1 MISIDKLHSYLNKGD
16 GSVERDYVFHIP
28 DKIIANGHIYD
39 KYILDA
45 KYSFVD
51 KDIIDV
57 PEWTGLDSS
66 FKMITD
72 KNNERKNSFIY
83 SILNEVLGEFR
94 YLDVKSKITMIKD
107 LMRQIAFDMEEK
119 SLYRDNDYT
128 RKRTLI
134 REKFMTNDDI
144 DDDTILKGIIVD
156 YFSLTVYI
164 FKEVVGGLIKRR
176 KIERMSYIPSMWKND
191 DRKMEYV
198 LKNPSCFLIEKEGRY
213 YPVFKSDMTGVMSS
227 ESMGIDFFEELN
239 NVNRAAVAKMAA
251 EAAEVVGP
259 VKQETKLLKKMT
271 LVELQK
277 IAIDKGISIFKK
289 SEKTGKDLKKS
300 ISELRDELEKM

>member
-1 MISIDKLHSYLNKGD
+1 MIPIHKLHSYLNKEEE
-16 GSVERDYVFHIP
+16 VNIKKDYVFHIP

-57 PEWTGLDSS
+57 PDWTGLDSS
-66 FKMITD
+66 FKIITD
-72 KNNERKNSFIY
+72 KNNEKKNSFIY

-94 YLDVKSKITMIKD
+94 YLDVKSKIIMIKD

-144 DDDTILKGIIVD
+144 DDDVVLKGIIVD

-164 FKEVVGGLIKRR
+164 FKEVIGGLVKRR
-176 KIERMSYIPSMWKND
+176 KVEIMSYIPSMWKND

-198 LKNPSCFLIEKEGRY
+198 LKNPSCFLIEREGRY

-239 NVNRAAVAKMAA
+239 NVNKAAGPAK
-251 EAAEVVGP
+251 
-259 VKQETKLLKKMT
+259 QDTKLLKKMT

-277 IAIDKGISIFKK
+277 IAINKEISIFKK

-300 ISELRDELEKM
+300 ISELRDELEKL

>member
-1 MISIDKLHSYLNKGD
+1 MIAIDKLHSYLNKG
-16 GSVERDYVFHIP
+16 GSDVAKEYVFHIP
-28 DKIIANGHIYD
+28 EKVIAEGHIYD

-51 KDIIDV
+51 KDIVDV

-66 FKMITD
+66 FKMVKD
-72 KNNERKNSFIY
+72 RNNERKNSFIY
-83 SILNEVLGEFR
+83 SVLNEVLGEFR
-94 YLDVKSKITMIKD
+94 YLDSKSKVVMIKE

-119 SLYRDNDYT
+119 ALYRDNDYT

-134 REKFMTNDDI
+134 REKFMANEDI
-144 DDDTILKGIIVD
+144 DDDIVLKGIIVD

-164 FKEVVGGLIKRR
+164 FKEVIGGLVKRR
-176 KIERMSYIPSMWKND
+176 KVDRISYIPSMWKND

-213 YPVFKSDMTGVMSS
+213 YPVFKSDMTGVMSW
-227 ESMGIDFFEELN
+227 ESMGIEFFEELRTGN
-239 NVNRAAVAKMAA
+239 
-251 EAAEVVGP
+251 GGSQP
-259 VKQETKLLKKMT
+259 KQETKLLKKMT

-277 IAIDKGISIFKK
+277 VAIDKGVSIFKK
-289 SEKTGKDLKKS
+289 SEKTGKDLKKN
-300 ISELRDELEKM
+300 ISELREELENM

>member
-1 MISIDKLHSYLNKGD
+1 MEK
-16 GSVERDYVFHIP
+16 DYVFHIP
-28 DKIIANGHIYD
+28 EKVIAEGHIYD

-51 KDIIDV
+51 KDIVDV

-66 FKMITD
+66 FKMVKD
-72 KNNERKNSFIY
+72 RNNERKNSFIY

-94 YLDVKSKITMIKD
+94 YLDSKSKIIMIKD
-107 LMRQIAFDMEEK
+107 LMRQIAYDMEEK
-119 SLYRDNDYT
+119 ALYKDNDYT

-134 REKFMTNDDI
+134 REKFMANEDI
-144 DDDTILKGIIVD
+144 DDDAVLKGIIVD

-164 FKEVVGGLIKRR
+164 FKEIVGGLVKRR
-176 KIERMSYIPSMWKND
+176 KVERISYIPSMWKND

-213 YPVFKSDMTGVMSS
+213 YPVFNSHMTGVVSWK
-227 ESMGIDFFEELN
+227 SMGIEFFEEL
-239 NVNRAAVAKMAA
+239 RSGGAQPK
-251 EAAEVVGP
+251 P
-259 VKQETKLLKKMT
+259 ETKLLKKMT

-277 IAIDKGISIFKK
+277 VAIDKGVSIFKK
-289 SEKTGKDLKKS
+289 SEKTGKDLKKN
-300 ISELRDELEKM
+300 ISELREELENM

>member
-1 MISIDKLHSYLNKGD
+1 MIPIDKLHNYLNKGGAD
-16 GSVERDYVFHIP
+16 AAKDYVFHIP
-28 DKIIANGHIYD
+28 DKVIAEGHIYD

-51 KDIIDV
+51 KDILDV

-66 FKMITD
+66 FKMVKD
-72 KNNERKNSFIY
+72 RNNERKNSFIY

-94 YLDVKSKITMIKD
+94 YLDFKSKVIMIKD
-107 LMRQIAFDMEEK
+107 LMRQIAYDMEEK
-119 SLYRDNDYT
+119 ALYRDNDYT

-134 REKFMTNDDI
+134 REKFMANEDI
-144 DDDTILKGIIVD
+144 DDDNVLKGIIVD

-164 FKEVVGGLIKRR
+164 FNEVVGGLVKRR
-176 KIERMSYIPSMWKND
+176 KVERMSYIPSMWKND

-213 YPVFKSDMTGVMSS
+213 YPVFKSDMTGVMSW
-227 ESMGIDFFEELN
+227 ESMGIEFFEEL
-239 NVNRAAVAKMAA
+239 RTGCGGAQ
-251 EAAEVVGP
+251 P
-259 VKQETKLLKKMT
+259 KQETKLLKKMT

-277 IAIDKGISIFKK
+277 VATDKGVSIFKK
-289 SEKTGKDLKKS
+289 SEKTGKDLKKN
-300 ISELRDELEKM
+300 ISELREELENL

>member
-1 MISIDKLHSYLNKGD
+1 MIPIDKLHSYLNKGGPD
-16 GSVERDYVFHIP
+16 VSKDYVFHIP
-28 DKIIANGHIYD
+28 EKVIAEGHIYD

-51 KDIIDV
+51 KDIVDV

-66 FKMITD
+66 FKMVKD
-72 KNNERKNSFIY
+72 RNNERKNSFIY

-94 YLDVKSKITMIKD
+94 YLDSKSKIIMIKD
-107 LMRQIAFDMEEK
+107 LMRQIAYDMEEK
-119 SLYRDNDYT
+119 ALYKDNDYT

-134 REKFMTNDDI
+134 REKFMANEDI
-144 DDDTILKGIIVD
+144 DDDAVLKGIIVD

-164 FKEVVGGLIKRR
+164 FREVVGGLVKRR
-176 KIERMSYIPSMWKND
+176 KVERISYIPSMWKND

-213 YPVFKSDMTGVMSS
+213 YPVFNSHMTGVVSW
-227 ESMGIDFFEELN
+227 ESMGIEFFEEL
-239 NVNRAAVAKMAA
+239 RSGGAQQK
-251 EAAEVVGP
+251 P
-259 VKQETKLLKKMT
+259 ETKLLKKMT

-277 IAIDKGISIFKK
+277 VAIDKGVSIFKK
-289 SEKTGKDLKKS
+289 SEKTGKDLKKN
-300 ISELRDELEKM
+300 ISELREELENM

>member
-1 MISIDKLHSYLNKGD
+1 MIPIDKLHSYLNKGGCD
-16 GSVERDYVFHIP
+16 VGKDYVFHIP
-28 DKIIANGHIYD
+28 EKVIADGHIYD

-66 FKMITD
+66 FKMVKD
-72 KNNERKNSFIY
+72 RNNERKNSFIY

-94 YLDVKSKITMIKD
+94 YLDSKSKIIMIKD
-107 LMRQIAFDMEEK
+107 LMRQIAYDMEEK
-119 SLYRDNDYT
+119 ALYRDNDYT

-134 REKFMTNDDI
+134 REKFMANEDI
-144 DDDTILKGIIVD
+144 DDDVVLKGIIVD

-164 FKEVVGGLIKRR
+164 FKEVVGGLVKRR
-176 KIERMSYIPSMWKND
+176 KVERMSYIPSMWKND

-198 LKNPSCFLIEKEGRY
+198 LKNPSCFLIEKDGRY
-213 YPVFKSDMTGVMSS
+213 YPVFNSHMSGVVSW
-227 ESMGIDFFEELN
+227 ESMGIEFFEEL
-239 NVNRAAVAKMAA
+239 RTGGTQPKS
-251 EAAEVVGP
+251 
-259 VKQETKLLKKMT
+259 ETKLLKKMT

-277 IAIDKGISIFKK
+277 VATDKGISIFKK
-289 SEKTGKDLKKS
+289 SEKTGKDLKKN
-300 ISELRDELEKM
+300 ISELREELENL

>member
-1 MISIDKLHSYLNKGD
+1 MIPIDKLHSYLNKGGD
-16 GSVERDYVFHIP
+16 DVSKDYVFHIP
-28 DKIIANGHIYD
+28 EKVIAEGHIYD

-51 KDIIDV
+51 KDIVDV

-66 FKMITD
+66 FKMVKD
-72 KNNERKNSFIY
+72 RNNERKNSFIY

-94 YLDVKSKITMIKD
+94 YLDSKSKIIMIKD
-107 LMRQIAFDMEEK
+107 LMRQIAYDMEEK
-119 SLYRDNDYT
+119 ALYKDNDYT

-134 REKFMTNDDI
+134 REKFMANEDI
-144 DDDTILKGIIVD
+144 DDDAVLKGIIVD

-164 FKEVVGGLIKRR
+164 FREVVGGLVKRR
-176 KIERMSYIPSMWKND
+176 KVERMSYIPSMWKND

-213 YPVFKSDMTGVMSS
+213 YPVFNSHMTGVMSW
-227 ESMGIDFFEELN
+227 ESMGIEFFEEL
-239 NVNRAAVAKMAA
+239 RSGGAQQK
-251 EAAEVVGP
+251 P
-259 VKQETKLLKKMT
+259 ETKLLKKMT

-277 IAIDKGISIFKK
+277 VAIDKGVSIFKK
-289 SEKTGKDLKKS
+289 SEKTGKDLKKN
-300 ISELRDELEKM
+300 ISELREELENM

>member
-1 MISIDKLHSYLNKGD
+1 MIPIDKLHSYLNKGEEVNID
-16 GSVERDYVFHIP
+16 KDYVFHIP
-28 DKIIANGHIYD
+28 EKVIADGHIYD

-51 KDIIDV
+51 KDIVDV
-57 PEWTGLDSS
+57 PDWTGLDSS

-94 YLDVKSKITMIKD
+94 YLDVKSKVIMIKD
-107 LMRQIAFDMEEK
+107 LTRQIAFDMEEK

-134 REKFMTNDDI
+134 REKFMTNSDI
-144 DDDTILKGIIVD
+144 DDDSVLKGIIVD

-164 FKEVVGGLIKRR
+164 FKEVVGGLVKKR
-176 KIERMSYIPSMWKND
+176 KVERMSYIPSMWKND

-198 LKNPSCFLIEKEGRY
+198 LKNPSCFLIEREGRY
-213 YPVFKSDMTGVMSS
+213 YPVFKSDMNGVMSW

-239 NVNRAAVAKMAA
+239 NI
-251 EAAEVVGP
+251 P

-271 LVELQK
+271 LIELQK
-277 IAIDKGISIFKK
+277 VAIDKGVSIFKK
-289 SEKTGKDLKKS
+289 SEKTGKDLKKN
-300 ISELRDELEKM
+300 ISELRDELEKF

>member
-1 MISIDKLHSYLNKGD
+1 MISIDKLHSYLNKGAV
-16 GSVERDYVFHIP
+16 GEKDYVFHIP
-28 DKIIANGHIYD
+28 EKVIAEGHIYD

-51 KDIIDV
+51 KDIVDV

-66 FKMITD
+66 FKMIKD
-72 KNNERKNSFIY
+72 RNNERKNSFIY
-83 SILNEVLGEFR
+83 SVLNEVLGEFR

-107 LMRQIAFDMEEK
+107 LMHQIAYDMEEK
-119 SLYRDNDYT
+119 ALYKDNDYT

-134 REKFMTNDDI
+134 REKFMANEDI
-144 DDDTILKGIIVD
+144 DDDVVLKGIIVD

-176 KIERMSYIPSMWKND
+176 KVERISYIPSMWKND
-191 DRKMEYV
+191 DRKTEYV

-213 YPVFKSDMTGVMSS
+213 YPVFKSDMTGVMSW
-227 ESMGIDFFEELN
+227 ESMGIEFFEEL
-239 NVNRAAVAKMAA
+239 RTGGGATQ
-251 EAAEVVGP
+251 P
-259 VKQETKLLKKMT
+259 KQETKLLKKMT

-277 IAIDKGISIFKK
+277 VATDKGISIFKK
-289 SEKTGKDLKKS
+289 SEKTGKDLKKN
-300 ISELRDELEKM
+300 ISELREELENL

>member
-1 MISIDKLHSYLNKGD
+1 MIPIDKLHNYLNKGGPD
-16 GSVERDYVFHIP
+16 VAKDYVFHIP
-28 DKIIANGHIYD
+28 EKVIAEGHIYD

-51 KDIIDV
+51 KEIVDV

-66 FKMITD
+66 FKMIKD
-72 KNNERKNSFIY
+72 RNNERKNSFIY
-83 SILNEVLGEFR
+83 SVLNEVLGEFR
-94 YLDVKSKITMIKD
+94 YLDVKSKVRMIKD
-107 LMRQIAFDMEEK
+107 LMRQIAYDMEEK

-134 REKFMTNDDI
+134 REKFMANEDI
-144 DDDTILKGIIVD
+144 DDDPVLKGIIVD
-156 YFSLTVYI
+156 YFSLTVYV
-164 FKEVVGGLIKRR
+164 FREVVGGLVKRR
-176 KIERMSYIPSMWKND
+176 KVERISYIPSMWKND

-213 YPVFKSDMTGVMSS
+213 YPVFKSDMTGVMSW
-227 ESMGIDFFEELN
+227 ESMGIEFFEEL
-239 NVNRAAVAKMAA
+239 RSGGAVAQ
-251 EAAEVVGP
+251 P
-259 VKQETKLLKKMT
+259 KQETKLLKKMT

-277 IAIDKGISIFKK
+277 VAIDRAVSIFKK

-300 ISELRDELEKM
+300 ISELREELENM

>member
-1 MISIDKLHSYLNKGD
+1 MIPIDKLHSYLNKGGPD
-16 GSVERDYVFHIP
+16 VSKDYVFHIP
-28 DKIIANGHIYD
+28 EKVIAEGHIYD

-51 KDIIDV
+51 KDIVDV

-66 FKMITD
+66 FKMVKD
-72 KNNERKNSFIY
+72 RNNERKNSFIY

-94 YLDVKSKITMIKD
+94 YLDSKSKIIMIKD
-107 LMRQIAFDMEEK
+107 LMRQIAYDMEEK
-119 SLYRDNDYT
+119 ALYRDNDYT

-134 REKFMTNDDI
+134 REKFMANEDI
-144 DDDTILKGIIVD
+144 DDDAVLKGIIVD

-164 FKEVVGGLIKRR
+164 FREVVGGLVKRR
-176 KIERMSYIPSMWKND
+176 KVERMSYIPSMWKND

-213 YPVFKSDMTGVMSS
+213 YPIFNSHMTGVMSW
-227 ESMGIDFFEELN
+227 ESMGIEFFEEL
-239 NVNRAAVAKMAA
+239 RSGGAQPK
-251 EAAEVVGP
+251 P
-259 VKQETKLLKKMT
+259 ETKLLKKMT

-277 IAIDKGISIFKK
+277 VAIDKGVSIFKK
-289 SEKTGKDLKKS
+289 SEKTGKDLKKN
-300 ISELRDELEKM
+300 ISELREELENM